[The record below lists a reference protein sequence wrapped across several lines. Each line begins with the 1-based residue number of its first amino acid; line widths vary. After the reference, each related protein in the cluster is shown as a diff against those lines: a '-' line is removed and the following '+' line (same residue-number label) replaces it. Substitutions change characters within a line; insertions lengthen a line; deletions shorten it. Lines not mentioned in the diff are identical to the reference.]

1 MDHGTFPQRLVERA
15 RRRGDEI
22 ALREKKYGIW
32 QEVTWREY
40 AAHVRAVALGLA
52 HLGLRAGDTV
62 AVISGNRPA
71 WLYVELAAQ
80 SLGAIPLGVF
90 VDALPDQVQRVLD
103 TARLAWS
110 SPRTRSRPTRCSAS
124 TTRLPR
130 LEWIVV
136 DDMRGLETYRE
147 PMLVSL
153 ERVETQG
160 RAVDEGDQ
168 GRYESLLAQRR
179 PDDVALLSYT
189 SGTTGMAKAAMIS
202 HRNLLAMAAGVT
214 DVDRSARV
222 TRSSRSCPSPGSASS
237 SSAWRS
243 RSTWARP

>member
-80 SLGAIPLGVF
+80 SLGAIPLGIY
-90 VDALPDQVQRVLD
+90 VDSLPDQVKYVLHHSQARVLLVED
-103 TARLAWS
+103 QEQADKVLGVRGAV
-110 SPRTRSRPTRCSAS
+110 
-124 TTRLPR
+124 PR
-130 LEWIVV
+130 LERIIV
-136 DDMRGLETYRE
+136 DDMRGLEEYRE
-147 PMLVSL
+147 
-153 ERVETQG
+153 T
-160 RAVDEGDQ
+160 
-168 GRYESLLAQRR
+168 
-179 PDDVALLSYT
+179 
-189 SGTTGMAKAAMIS
+189 
-202 HRNLLAMAAGVT
+202 
-214 DVDRSARV
+214 
-222 TRSSRSCPSPGSASS
+222 
-237 SSAWRS
+237 
-243 RSTWARP
+243 